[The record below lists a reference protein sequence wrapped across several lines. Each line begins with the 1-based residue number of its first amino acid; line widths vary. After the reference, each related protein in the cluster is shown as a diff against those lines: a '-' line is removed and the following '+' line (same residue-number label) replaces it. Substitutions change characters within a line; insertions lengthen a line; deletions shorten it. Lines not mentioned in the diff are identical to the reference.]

1 MEVDYLGQMASAFAM
16 LSQPQMLF
24 YMFIGVV
31 IGTLMSV
38 IPGVGGLMG
47 IALLLP
53 FTFSMTS
60 MEAMAF
66 LLGAMAVMST
76 ADTIP
81 AILFG
86 VPGTPTSMV
95 TVLDGYPMSK
105 NGEAGRALGAAFTSS
120 VIGGVIGA
128 LVLLLVIPIIM
139 PVMMG
144 ATSAEL
150 LAFCL
155 LGLAMVAA
163 LSGGS
168 MAKGLAASAVG
179 IMLAFI
185 GQDPNTAELRWTFD
199 SIYLWDGLHILVV
212 ALGIYAI
219 PELADLAIQSKAIAR
234 EGKKSTMDG
243 AGQGFKDTMRNIL
256 PVIRNSSASSALG
269 VIPAIG
275 PAVIPWLIYSFTSM
289 TTRGEKKF
297 GQGDVRG
304 VIAAE
309 SSNNAT
315 VGGSLLP
322 TIVLG
327 VPGSAPMALLLGAFL
342 LHGIAPGP
350 DMLSRNLDVTYMM
363 VWTIV
368 IANVIGG
375 IFAFGLAK
383 PLSQVVFVRSAILVP
398 LIASVVFVGA
408 LQSSRQWEDVI
419 FLVLIGLVGWLM
431 KRVHWPRAPLFLA
444 FILAPLVEQYYF
456 ISTNIHGWSWTTRPV
471 VAVLLAITVLFLL
484 GVFVKR
490 MAKLWRKRRAV
501 VGWSWHWCFNLE
513 AIFTLVVMG
522 VAGYATWLALEW
534 HASAA
539 AMPLAAT
546 VLCLISSAVALL
558 SLWIKPVYAGGTVH
572 EEELH
577 YDLVTDFGELTPA
590 QILWRGARF
599 LGLFAVLG
607 VVSWAIGLMWAL
619 PVFLLVYMLVMGEK
633 LKMAVPVALGF
644 WAIAYVLFDK
654 LLKLAWPNPVYDLM
668 GLFG

>member
-1 MEVDYLGQMASAFAM
+1 MEVDFIGQMASAFAM
-16 LSQPQMLF
+16 LSQPEMLF

-53 FTFSMTS
+53 FTFSMS
-60 MEAMAF
+60 PMEAMAF

-95 TVLDGYPMSK
+95 TVLDGYPMAK

-128 LVLLLVIPIIM
+128 LILLLVIPVIM
-139 PVMMG
+139 PVLMG

-168 MAKGLAASAVG
+168 MARGLAAAAIG

-234 EGKKSTMDG
+234 DGRKSTLDG
-243 AGQGFKDTMRNIL
+243 AGLGLKDTLKNIL
-256 PVIRNSSASSALG
+256 PVTRNSAASSALG

-275 PAVIPWLIYSFTSM
+275 PAVIPWLVYSFTSM

-322 TIVLG
+322 TVVLG

-350 DMLSRNLDVTYMM
+350 DMLSRHLDVTYMM

-408 LQSSRQWEDVI
+408 LQSSRQWEDVL

-431 KRVHWPRAPLFLA
+431 KRVQWPRAPLFLA
-444 FILAPLVEQYYF
+444 FILAPLVEKYYF
-456 ISTNIHGWSWTTRPV
+456 ISMNIHGWTWTTRPV
-471 VAVLLAITVLFLL
+471 VALLLVITGLFLL
-484 GVFVKR
+484 GVFFKR
-490 MAKLWRKRRAV
+490 MAGLWRKRRTISRFA
-501 VGWSWHWCFNLE
+501 WRMHFNLE
-513 AIFTLVVMG
+513 VVFTLVVLV
-522 VAGYATWLALEW
+522 VAAYATWLAMEW
-534 HASAA
+534 HPSAA
-539 AMPLAAT
+539 AMPVAASL
-546 VLCLISSAVALL
+546 LCLVSSLVALL
-558 SLWIKPVYAGGTVH
+558 SLWIRPTYAEGTVQQ
-572 EEELH
+572 EEAH

-599 LGLFAVLG
+599 LLLFGMLG

-619 PVFLLVYMLVMGEK
+619 PVFLLIYMRAMGEK
-633 LKMAVPVALGF
+633 LKIALPVTLGF
-644 WAIAYVLFDK
+644 WAVAYVLFEH
-654 LLKLAWPNPVYDLM
+654 LLKLAWPNPVYDLTAWL
-668 GLFG
+668 G

>member
-1 MEVDYLGQMASAFAM
+1 MEVDFLGAMGSAFAM
-16 LSQPQMLF
+16 LSQPQMLM

-53 FTFSMTS
+53 FTFGMSS
-60 MEAMAF
+60 YEAMAF

-95 TVLDGYPMSK
+95 TVLDGYPMAK
-105 NGEAGRALGAAFTSS
+105 RGEAGRALGAAFTSS
-120 VIGGVIGA
+120 VIGGVFGA
-128 LVLLLVIPIIM
+128 LVLLLVIPVIM

-163 LSGGS
+163 LAGGAIS
-168 MAKGLAASAVG
+168 KGLAAAGIG

-185 GQDPNTAELRWTFD
+185 GQDANTATLRWTFG
-199 SIYLWDGLHILVV
+199 SFYLWDGLHILVV

-219 PELADLAIQSKAIAR
+219 PELADLAIQSKAIAADR
-234 EGKKSTMDG
+234 KRSTMDG
-243 AGQGFKDTMRNIL
+243 AAQGFKDTMRNIL
-256 PVIRNSSASSALG
+256 PVTRNSAASSALG

-275 PAVIPWLIYSFTSM
+275 PAVIPWLVYSFTSL
-289 TTRGEKKF
+289 TTRGKKNF

-322 TIVLG
+322 TVVLG

-350 DMLSRNLDVTYMM
+350 DMLTRNLDVTYMM

-408 LQSSRQWEDVI
+408 LQSSRQWEDVML
-419 FLVLIGLVGWLM
+419 LVAIGVVGWLM

-444 FILAPLVEQYYF
+444 FILAPLVEQYFF
-456 ISTNIHGWSWTTRPV
+456 ITMNIHGWAWTTRPV
-471 VAVLLAITVLFLL
+471 VMVLLAITGLFMV
-484 GVFVKR
+484 GVAISRVR
-490 MAKLWRKRRAV
+490 KLWLKRRSISGFHWELRWGLDALFSLAVAV
-501 VGWSWHWCFNLE
+501 VS
-513 AIFTLVVMG
+513 A
-522 VAGYATWLALEW
+522 LALW
-534 HASAA
+534 QALGWPAA
-539 AMPLAAT
+539 ASTMPVAAT
-546 VLCLISSAVALL
+546 SLCLVTSLVALVGG
-558 SLWIKPVYAGGTVH
+558 WIRPTYKADAEQA
-572 EEELH
+572 EEQH
-577 YDLVTDFGELTPA
+577 FDLITDFGELTPT
-590 QILWRGARF
+590 QVLWRGLRF
-599 LGLFAVLG
+599 LLLFGVLG
-607 VVSWAIGLMWAL
+607 VASWLIGLMWAL
-619 PVFLLVYMLVMGEK
+619 PIFLLVYMLVMGEK
-633 LKMAVPVALGF
+633 LKMAVPVVLGF
-644 WAIAYVLFDK
+644 WAVAYVLFEH
-654 LLKLAWPNPVYDLM
+654 LLRLAWPNPLVDIFAWLN
-668 GLFG
+668 